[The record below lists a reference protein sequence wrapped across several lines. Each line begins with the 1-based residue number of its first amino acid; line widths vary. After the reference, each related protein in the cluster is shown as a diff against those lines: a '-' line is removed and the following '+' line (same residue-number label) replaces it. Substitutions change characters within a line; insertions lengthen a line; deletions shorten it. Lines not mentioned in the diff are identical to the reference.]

1 MRDERLSENIE
12 VLSNSIS
19 NQRNKQDMNSSSTA
33 DIESLESK
41 TKLIDN
47 AQNLYE
53 KKALEYSG
61 IAGTNAVYRDYL
73 ELMVKNFGE
82 SHKKVELYK
91 NIVRDVSILHSA
103 QLGMNIN
110 DLPDSHHEG
119 IAQDVYSAISE
130 WSSKYT

>member
-1 MRDERLSENIE
+1 MLTSLAMRDERLSENIE

-53 KKALEYSG
+53 KKL
-61 IAGTNAVYRDYL
+61 
-73 ELMVKNFGE
+73 
-82 SHKKVELYK
+82 
-91 NIVRDVSILHSA
+91 
-103 QLGMNIN
+103 
-110 DLPDSHHEG
+110 
-119 IAQDVYSAISE
+119 
-130 WSSKYT
+130 

>member
-1 MRDERLSENIE
+1 MYQDMLTSLAMRDERLSENIE

-53 KKALEYSG
+53 KKL
-61 IAGTNAVYRDYL
+61 
-73 ELMVKNFGE
+73 
-82 SHKKVELYK
+82 
-91 NIVRDVSILHSA
+91 
-103 QLGMNIN
+103 
-110 DLPDSHHEG
+110 
-119 IAQDVYSAISE
+119 
-130 WSSKYT
+130 